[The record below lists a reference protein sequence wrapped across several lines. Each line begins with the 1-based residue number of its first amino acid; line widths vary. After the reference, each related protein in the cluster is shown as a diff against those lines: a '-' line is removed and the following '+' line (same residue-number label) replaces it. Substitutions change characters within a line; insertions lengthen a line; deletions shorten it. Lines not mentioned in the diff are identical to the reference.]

1 MGKRKINEGYVIYAE
16 TTVPGAGSYSVMAEE
31 WSGMRWYIKQ
41 NKKRKW
47 SIKLDMLYTDGTEN
61 ASARFSE
68 PSSMQSKDGGVKFK
82 STFLEMGAY
91 SQNQTFDYTIDVES
105 DGSGDLVISDVT
117 V

>member
-1 MGKRKINEGYVIYAE
+1 
-16 TTVPGAGSYSVMAEE
+16 
-31 WSGMRWYIKQ
+31 
-41 NKKRKW
+41 
-47 SIKLDMLYTDGTEN
+47 MLYTDGTEN

-68 PSSMQSKDGGVKFK
+68 PSSMQSKDGGVKLK